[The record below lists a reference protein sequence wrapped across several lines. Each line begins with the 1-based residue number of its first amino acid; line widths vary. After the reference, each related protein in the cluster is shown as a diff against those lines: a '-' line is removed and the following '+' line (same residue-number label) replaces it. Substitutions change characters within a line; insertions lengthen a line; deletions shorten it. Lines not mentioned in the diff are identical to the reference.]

1 MSAEIIVIYCIIHKL
16 FVRACFA
23 YGYLVSLITS
33 LSGTP
38 NSISLSNL
46 PGLRNAGSIAFTRL
60 VAPMTTTLPLEER
73 PSIKD
78 NSWDTI
84 RRSTSPETSL
94 FWSYRIEFIDKKYRW
109 RILLCLLKH
118 VP

>member
-1 MSAEIIVIYCIIHKL
+1 MFRVWIFSISNL
-16 FVRACFA
+16 P
-23 YGYLVSLITS
+23 S

-38 NSISLSNL
+38 SSISLSNL

-84 RRSTSPETSL
+84 HRSTSPETSSL
-94 FWSYRIEFIDKKYRW
+94 FGAIESSSSIKGIAGEFAM
-109 RILLCLLKH
+109 LL
-118 VP
+118 